1 MSFNREKIRDF
12 YLLSTDVENI
22 FINEYM
28 TAAPGDYVKVYL
40 YGLLSSQHQREMTQQ
55 EMSRLLG
62 MSEEEI
68 DRAWD
73 YWAAMGVVGISPP
86 KKSGQDRQIEFK
98 NLRALMYSSAEKAP
112 SSGSGREAEAGG
124 ADDKAPVYDQELKE
138 ILLAVEE
145 LLGKSL
151 SARDTREVFSWVTE
165 LDASREVILAAASYC
180 AEKGKTSVSYIAK
193 VVTQWTEEGLRTEA
207 DVKAR
212 LESIEQS
219 FARYKTVLRT
229 LGISRGVTKA
239 EKEMIDRWFGEW
251 GFNQERVE
259 EACEKGSF
267 ITTPNVRYVNAILEK
282 WYEEAK
288 AYGRSVNSAVTVTQ
302 ADLNRYYEHLRAQ
315 AEQQAEERKSEVYG
329 QVPRIEEIDRQL
341 LELGRKISRSV
352 LSKDEQG
359 RKEAQRLS
367 ALLEEERAVL
377 LTENGFAEDYTDI
390 KYSCDICHDTGV
402 TEEGTRCSCVN
413 KRTGEAETWLNLSS
427 EKR

>member
-73 YWAAMGVVGISPP
+73 YWAAMGVVEISPP
-86 KKSGQDRQIEFK
+86 KKSWQDRQIEFK

-151 SARDTREVFSWVTE
+151 SARDTREVFSWV
-165 LDASREVILAAASYC
+165 I
-180 AEKGKTSVSYIAK
+180 
-193 VVTQWTEEGLRTEA
+193 
-207 DVKAR
+207 
-212 LESIEQS
+212 
-219 FARYKTVLRT
+219 
-229 LGISRGVTKA
+229 
-239 EKEMIDRWFGEW
+239 
-251 GFNQERVE
+251 
-259 EACEKGSF
+259 
-267 ITTPNVRYVNAILEK
+267 
-282 WYEEAK
+282 
-288 AYGRSVNSAVTVTQ
+288 
-302 ADLNRYYEHLRAQ
+302 
-315 AEQQAEERKSEVYG
+315 
-329 QVPRIEEIDRQL
+329 
-341 LELGRKISRSV
+341 
-352 LSKDEQG
+352 
-359 RKEAQRLS
+359 
-367 ALLEEERAVL
+367 
-377 LTENGFAEDYTDI
+377 
-390 KYSCDICHDTGV
+390 
-402 TEEGTRCSCVN
+402 
-413 KRTGEAETWLNLSS
+413 
-427 EKR
+427 